1 MVNPTI
7 EEVGHYRPNVGKCQ
21 ICREYWGLHS
31 IEEENDHGMKILDW
45 LEKKEIA
52 QKISE
57 NADLSILINPNM
69 VRVLREYFKNSHAPA
84 RDGTYTQ
91 LLIRLAFSLCKDK
104 GVFTAKEIREYF
116 KNIPPMKAQKD
127 WLTKEQRRELQIEI
141 EKKNKIIKD
150 LKNQLKDSKTMND
163 RLHSKIYKRLGL
175 KCTLLQVSKKSVILK
190 IPKCPLLSTTM
201 LLGNILGS
209 G

>member
-57 NADLSILINPNM
+57 DDFMSKLVNPNM

-84 RDGTYTQ
+84 RDGTSSIG
-91 LLIRLAFSLCKDK
+91 LLNLTFSLGKIK
-104 GVFTAKEIREYF
+104 GVFTAKELREYF
-116 KNIPPMKAQKD
+116 KNIPPIKGTLGAESYLA
-127 WLTKEQRRELQIEI
+127 LTKEQRRELQKERKERNDQQAFESA
-141 EKKNKIIKD
+141 EKFLRD
-150 LKNQLKDSKTMND
+150 M
-163 RLHSKIYKRLGL
+163 KRKYG
-175 KCTLLQVSKKSVILK
+175 K
-190 IPKCPLLSTTM
+190 
-201 LLGNILGS
+201 
-209 G
+209 

>member
-7 EEVGHYRPNVGKCQ
+7 EEAGHYRPELGKCP
-21 ICREYWGLHS
+21 ICGEWWGLHS

-116 KNIPPMKAQKD
+116 KNIPPIKGTLGAEYYLT
-127 WLTKEQRRELQIEI
+127 LTKEQRRELQKERKERNDQQAFESA
-141 EKKNKIIKD
+141 EKFLRD
-150 LKNQLKDSKTMND
+150 M
-163 RLHSKIYKRLGL
+163 KRKYG
-175 KCTLLQVSKKSVILK
+175 K
-190 IPKCPLLSTTM
+190 
-201 LLGNILGS
+201 
-209 G
+209 

>member
-84 RDGTYTQ
+84 RDGTSSIG
-91 LLIRLAFSLCKDK
+91 LLNLTFSLGKIK
-104 GVFTAKEIREYF
+104 GVFTAKELREYF
-116 KNIPPMKAQKD
+116 KNIPPIKGTLGAESYLA
-127 WLTKEQRRELQIEI
+127 LTKEQRRELQKERKERNHQQALERASNFYLKMKY
-141 EKKNKIIKD
+141 EK
-150 LKNQLKDSKTMND
+150 
-163 RLHSKIYKRLGL
+163 
-175 KCTLLQVSKKSVILK
+175 
-190 IPKCPLLSTTM
+190 
-201 LLGNILGS
+201 
-209 G
+209 

>member
-7 EEVGHYRPNVGKCQ
+7 KEVGHYRPDVGKCP
-21 ICREYWGLHS
+21 ICREWWGLHS

-57 NADLSILINPNM
+57 KAALSDFFKLMLNPKI
-69 VRVLREYFKNSHAPA
+69 VRELREYFKNSHAPA

-116 KNIPPMKAQKD
+116 KIIPP
-127 WLTKEQRRELQIEI
+127 
-141 EKKNKIIKD
+141 IKGTSD
-150 LKNQLKDSKTMND
+150 A
-163 RLHSKIYKRLGL
+163 
-175 KCTLLQVSKKSVILK
+175 
-190 IPKCPLLSTTM
+190 
-201 LLGNILGS
+201 
-209 G
+209 

>member
-7 EEVGHYRPNVGKCQ
+7 EEVGHYRPDVGKCQ
-21 ICREYWGLHS
+21 ICNEFWGLHS

-69 VRVLREYFKNSHAPA
+69 VDSLREYFKNSHAPA

-91 LLIRLAFSLCKDK
+91 LLIRLAFSLGKIN
-104 GVFTAKEIREYF
+104 GVFTAKELREYF
-116 KNIPPMKAQKD
+116 KNIPPIKGTLGAESYLA
-127 WLTKEQRRELQIEI
+127 LTKEQRRELQKERKERNHQQALERARNFYLKMKY
-141 EKKNKIIKD
+141 EK
-150 LKNQLKDSKTMND
+150 
-163 RLHSKIYKRLGL
+163 
-175 KCTLLQVSKKSVILK
+175 
-190 IPKCPLLSTTM
+190 
-201 LLGNILGS
+201 
-209 G
+209 

>member
-7 EEVGHYRPNVGKCQ
+7 EEVVHYRPNVGKCQ

-31 IEEENDHGMKILDW
+31 IEEENDHAMKILDW

-57 NADLSILINPNM
+57 DDFVSKLVNPNM

-91 LLIRLAFSLCKDK
+91 LLIRLAFSVCKAK

-116 KNIPPMKAQKD
+116 KNIPPIKGTLGAEYYLT
-127 WLTKEQRRELQIEI
+127 LTKEQRRELQKERK
-141 EKKNKIIKD
+141 ER
-150 LKNQLKDSKTMND
+150 ND
-163 RLHSKIYKRLGL
+163 QQAL
-175 KCTLLQVSKKSVILK
+175 
-190 IPKCPLLSTTM
+190 
-201 LLGNILGS
+201 
-209 G
+209 